1 MRNHIWKQLSLT
13 LISKSEYWRKF
24 ENVHAKPK
32 LLFLM
37 EKVSEDHSFSTYAK
51 ISLPHPPDT
60 QNFLWPISDK
70 FDSIKGDKLWKNVTT
85 SQKLLFC
92 EVTLNQVRKALIVFI
107 LKIVWFFFCF
117 WICCIVTYRYFFEA
131 GSKRT
136 SQQKICVT
144 CCRKKDHPILRF
156 QPRFDIPSLTAFQK
170 FDTKIP
176 Y

>member
-1 MRNHIWKQLSLT
+1 MVNKSCHEWDGAKK
-13 LISKSEYWRKF
+13 IS
-24 ENVHAKPK
+24 
-32 LLFLM
+32 
-37 EKVSEDHSFSTYAK
+37 K

>member
-13 LISKSEYWRKF
+13 LISKSEYRRKF
-24 ENVHAKPK
+24 ENVHAKPT

-37 EKVSEDHSFSTYAK
+37 EKLSEDHSFSTYAK

-117 WICCIVTYRYFFEA
+117 WICCIVTYRYFLKLAVRELHNKRYVWPVA
-131 GSKRT
+131 GKRT
-136 SQQKICVT
+136 IQFCVFNHVST
-144 CCRKKDHPILRF
+144 FPV
-156 QPRFDIPSLTAFQK
+156 
-170 FDTKIP
+170 
-176 Y
+176 